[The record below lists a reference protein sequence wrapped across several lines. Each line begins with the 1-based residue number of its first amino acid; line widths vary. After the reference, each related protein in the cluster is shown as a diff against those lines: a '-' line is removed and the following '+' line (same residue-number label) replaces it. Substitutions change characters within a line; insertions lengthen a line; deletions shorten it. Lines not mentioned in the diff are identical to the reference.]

1 MSPAFARAA
10 GVADTDISRQF
21 ETGCALDN
29 GFARGRIRLGLT
41 ARHHLNPGGGRAV
54 AWRCRV
60 GKCANVRIVTLVGYA
75 SNYMSSEST
84 LGIPNALTVDVEDYF
99 HVAALAPNI
108 HRDSWGSRESRVVG
122 NTQKLLAIFE
132 QFDVRG
138 TFFVLGWVAE
148 RYPQLVKDIAAC
160 GHEIACHGFSHRL
173 VYEQSLN
180 EFHDETRRSKSLLE
194 DITGSAVLG
203 YRAASYSIV
212 RESLWALDILAELG
226 FVYDSSIFPVHHDR
240 SGIPNAERA
249 PHRMTTP
256 NGSSIV
262 EWPLATATILGFRL
276 PVAGGGYFR
285 LLPYWLSR
293 WGLASIN
300 GREQRPFIF
309 YLHPWEVDPE
319 QPRVAA
325 SRLSRFRHYTNL
337 GKCEE
342 RLRRLLGEFRFGTA
356 KDGLAQ
362 LGLLP

>member
-1 MSPAFARAA
+1 
-10 GVADTDISRQF
+10 
-21 ETGCALDN
+21 
-29 GFARGRIRLGLT
+29 
-41 ARHHLNPGGGRAV
+41 
-54 AWRCRV
+54 
-60 GKCANVRIVTLVGYA
+60 
-75 SNYMSSEST
+75 
-84 LGIPNALTVDVEDYF
+84 VEDYF
-99 HVAALAPNI
+99 HVAALAPSIPRAGWN
-108 HRDSWGSRESRVVG
+108 SLEPRVVT
-122 NTQKLLAIFE
+122 NTQKLLAMFE

-148 RYPQLVKDIAAC
+148 RYPQLVKEISAG
-160 GHEIACHGFSHRL
+160 GHEIASHGYSHRL
-173 VYEQSLN
+173 VYEQPRK
-180 EFHDETRRSKSLLE
+180 EFRQETLRSKNLLE

-212 RESLWALDILAELG
+212 RESLWALDIIAELG
-226 FVYDSSIFPVHHDR
+226 FVYDSSIFPVRHDR
-240 SGIPNAERA
+240 YGIPDAPRA

-262 EWPLATATILGFRL
+262 EWPLATATVLGYRL

-300 GREQRPFIF
+300 AREWKPFIF

-325 SRLSRFRHYTNL
+325 SLLSRFRHYTNL

-342 RLRRLLGEFRFGTA
+342 RLRRLLSDFQFGTVRA
-356 KDGLAQ
+356 GLEQ
-362 LGLLP
+362 LGLLSDTAWMAREYVILDKK